1 MLQVR
6 QCMFETNSSAVHSFI
21 LPNGSNE
28 IKIPKSINLYG
39 NLDPTTPEGRI
50 RYMYELADEHGYGD
64 DFKIYLESKGV
75 TIEDAYVPE
84 PEPSLFSSMGITE
97 QELETVLFNPNI
109 ISEDDKANYDKIK
122 KTGDYKSITI
132 RG

>member
-6 QCMFETNSSAVHSFI
+6 QYLFETNSSALHSFI
-21 LPNGSNE
+21 LPNDSNE
-28 IKIPKSINLYG
+28 IKIPKSIKLYG
-39 NLDPTTPEGRI
+39 DIDPTTLEGRI
-50 RYMYELADEHGYGD
+50 RYMYEIADEHGYGD
-64 DFKIYLESKGV
+64 DFKIYLESKGI

-97 QELETVLFNPNI
+97 QELETILFNPNI
-109 ISEDDKANYDKIK
+109 VSCDDTTNYNKVK
-122 KTGDYKSITI
+122 KTENYKCITI